1 MCYINVDYLM
11 RYRYMN
17 EKKYMKDIKIVK
29 CILNVNY
36 KL

>member
-17 EKKYMKDIKIVK
+17 EKKIYER
-29 CILNVNY
+29 Y
-36 KL
+36 KNCKMYFEC